1 MITESRAVAPRAPK
15 MPPHSQEAEQAVIG
29 ALMID
34 HRAWDRISD
43 RLVSKDFYRFDHQLI
58 FQAMTELAARNQP
71 FDVVTVAD
79 NLKMRQQLEAAGG
92 EGYLFELAQ
101 NTPTAANV
109 VAYAD
114 IVRERAIL
122 RQLITV
128 GTSIIEKA
136 YEVSG
141 QDSKDL
147 LDTAEQQVFQIA
159 EQHVR
164 ESGPV
169 NISTLLAK
177 TTERIDE
184 LYRSGNSLT
193 GVSSGFTDMDRMTAG
208 LQKGDLIIIAGRPSM
223 GKTSFAMNIAENVA
237 IKSKQPVLIFS
248 MEMPGESLTMRMLS
262 SLSRVELSKVLT
274 GKLSDEDWPRIS
286 SSVGIL
292 AETLLY
298 IDDTAA
304 LTPSDLR
311 SRARRVA
318 REHNGLGLIVVD
330 YLQLMRVPG
339 NKENRTN
346 EISEIS
352 RSLKILAKEL
362 KVPVIALS
370 QLNRGLE
377 QRTDRR
383 PVMSDLRESG
393 AIEQDADLIA
403 FIYRD
408 EVYDENS
415 KDKGIAEIII
425 RKQRNGPIGDF
436 KVTFIGHLTKFENYI
451 AMERMEGS
459 FV

>member
-1 MITESRAVAPRAPK
+1 MSVESKVIAPRAPK
-15 MPPHSQEAEQAVIG
+15 VPPHSQEAEQAVLG

-34 HRAWDRISD
+34 HRAWDRVSD
-43 RLVSKDFYRFDHQLI
+43 RLVDKDFYRHDHQVI
-58 FQAMTELAARNQP
+58 FQAMRELAAQSQP
-71 FDVVTVAD
+71 FDVLTVAET
-79 NLKMRQQLEAAGG
+79 LKMRQQLEAAGG

-109 VAYAD
+109 TAYAD

-122 RQLITV
+122 RQLISV
-128 GTSIIEKA
+128 GTDLVEKA
-136 YEVSG
+136 YQVTG

-147 LDTAEQQVFQIA
+147 LDAAEQKVFQIA
-159 EQHVR
+159 EQHSR
-164 ESGPV
+164 DSGPV
-169 NISTLLAK
+169 DIGTLLAK
-177 TTERIDE
+177 TTDRIDE
-184 LYRSGNSLT
+184 LYRSGSTLT
-193 GVSSGFTDMDRMTAG
+193 GVSSGFTDLDHMTAG

-237 IKSKQPVLIFS
+237 IKSQLPVLIFS
-248 MEMPGESLTMRMLS
+248 MEMPAESLTMRMLS
-262 SLSRVELSKVLT
+262 SLSRVDLSKVLT
-274 GKLSDEDWPRIS
+274 GKLSDQDWPRIS
-286 SSVGIL
+286 TAVQLL
-292 AETLLY
+292 AETRLY
-298 IDDTAA
+298 IDDTAG
-304 LTPSDLR
+304 LTPADVR
-311 SRARRVA
+311 SRARRIA
-318 REHNGLGLIVVD
+318 REHNGLGLVVVD

-362 KVPVIALS
+362 SVPVIALS

-377 QRTDRR
+377 QRSDRR

-436 KVTFIGHLTKFENYI
+436 RVTFLGHLTKFENY
-451 AMERMEGS
+451 AGLENLAES